1 MSLLAIIFCCPFYDT
16 QKGRLAFHLYHQ
28 DRCSVA
34 QQNLCLC
41 CHAVTNEADTMLYI
55 SGGYKSL
62 EPAPLVVKKK
72 KKKIWSRESFGS
84 CDLRLNSRPRPPP
97 HFPSDRPRRTQ
108 EALVARSSPPYRA
121 KTAAFGPQGIRQGS
135 WRNVPFCFLCLD
147 WNWSPGNSVTVP

>member
-1 MSLLAIIFCCPFYDT
+1 M

-72 KKKIWSRESFGS
+72 KKKRSGQG
-84 CDLRLNSRPRPPP
+84 N
-97 HFPSDRPRRTQ
+97 H
-108 EALVARSSPPYRA
+108 LVAATY
-121 KTAAFGPQGIRQGS
+121 
-135 WRNVPFCFLCLD
+135 D
-147 WNWSPGNSVTVP
+147 